1 MGVMKNSR
9 GVAVRMAIAL
19 FMILVLC
26 TVAAHRIETL
36 LLTEVRTIEVS
47 PAEKLEDGTT
57 VVKVSPAGV
66 FTDSNGEP
74 YVMLIQRR
82 EGTWGTEEYVKETSV
97 EVYSEDYD
105 FVQLKNTDLE
115 GQRLAIYP
123 SRSLSNGETV
133 RCVGE

>member
-1 MGVMKNSR
+1 MKNSR
-9 GVAVRMAIAL
+9 GFAVRMAAAL

-26 TVAAHRIETL
+26 TVAAHRIEAL
-36 LLTEVRTIEVS
+36 LLTEVRTIEVL

-57 VVKVSPAGV
+57 VVKVSSAGV
-66 FTDSNGEP
+66 FTDANGKP
-74 YVMLIQRR
+74 CVMLIQRR
-82 EGTWGTEEYVKETSV
+82 EGTWGAEEYVKEVSI

-105 FVQLKNTDLE
+105 FVQSENTNLE

-123 SRSLSNGETV
+123 SRSLSDGETV

>member
-1 MGVMKNSR
+1 
-9 GVAVRMAIAL
+9 MAAAL

-26 TVAAHRIETL
+26 TVAAHRIEAL
-36 LLTEVRTIEVS
+36 LLTEVRTIEVL

-57 VVKVSPAGV
+57 VVKVSSAGV
-66 FTDSNGEP
+66 FTDANGKP
-74 YVMLIQRR
+74 CVMLIQRR
-82 EGTWGTEEYVKETSV
+82 EGTWGAEEYVKEVSI

-105 FVQLKNTDLE
+105 FVQSENTNLE

-123 SRSLSNGETV
+123 SRSLSDGETV

>member
-1 MGVMKNSR
+1 MKNSR
-9 GVAVRMAIAL
+9 GFAVRMAATL
-19 FMILVLC
+19 FMILVMC

-47 PAEKLEDGTT
+47 SAEKMEDGTA
-57 VVKVSPAGV
+57 VVKVSSAGV

-74 YVMLIQRR
+74 CVMLIQRR
-82 EGTWGTEEYVKETSV
+82 EGTWGAEEYVKQTLV

-123 SRSLSNGETV
+123 SRSLSDGETV

>member
-1 MGVMKNSR
+1 MKNSR
-9 GVAVRMAIAL
+9 RFAVRMAAAL

-26 TVAAHRIETL
+26 TVAAHRIEAL
-36 LLTEVRTIEVS
+36 LLTEVRIIEV
-47 PAEKLEDGTT
+47 PPVEKLEDGTT
-57 VVKVSPAGV
+57 VVKISPAGV
-66 FTDSNGEP
+66 FASANGEP
-74 YVMLIQRR
+74 CVMLIQRR
-82 EGTWGTEEYVKETSV
+82 EGTWGTEEYVKQTLV

-105 FVQLKNTDLE
+105 FVQLKNADLE